1 MVQEKITVDGME
13 ARLFQIGIRCD
24 YFVTE
29 RGDCYSLSKGRESRT
44 RRLTAC
50 VGGHKNPTIRV
61 KIFDGDV
68 VVVRNLPIYRIV
80 YDIFSGEY
88 HDWNRCR
95 ISFVDGNPLNYSFA
109 NLQIGPTK
117 RESPVLVSA
126 LKTNAPIYSE
136 RFDDLCI
143 YVTRRFDSISP
154 DDAKDIVSSAFFYLC
169 RADAPV
175 MANFEAVWTRA
186 SFRLAQHFWARQTRR
201 ESIEDARVFFDEP
214 THDYCNLSIYGDLGL
229 TPHEK
234 VMVDLMMK
242 GYTRME
248 VGNMMGYK
256 YDYQI
261 PVKIYDIAAKFR
273 RAYCD

>member
-24 YFVTE
+24 YYVTE
-29 RGDCYSLSKGRESRT
+29 CGDCYSLSKGPKSRT
-44 RRLTAC
+44 RRLAAC
-50 VGGHKNPTIRV
+50 MAGHKNPTIRV
-61 KIFDGDV
+61 KVFDGDV
-68 VVVRNLPIYRIV
+68 VVVRNLPIYRV
-80 YDIFSGEY
+80 VFDIFSGEY

-95 ISFVDGNPLNYSFA
+95 ISFIDGSPLNYSYA
-109 NLQIGPTK
+109 NMRIEPMK
-117 RESPVLVSA
+117 RHSPILVSA
-126 LKTNAPIYSE
+126 LEANAAIYSD
-136 RFDDLCI
+136 RFDDICI
-143 YVTRRFDSISP
+143 YITRRFDSISF

-175 MANFEAVWTRA
+175 IANFEAFWIRA
-186 SFRLAQHFWARQTRR
+186 SFRLAQYFWARQARR

-229 TPHEK
+229 TPCEK
-234 VMVDLMMK
+234 VMVDMMMK

-248 VGNMMGYK
+248 VGKMMGCK
-256 YDYQI
+256 YDFQI
-261 PVKIYDIAAKFR
+261 PVKFYDIAAKFR